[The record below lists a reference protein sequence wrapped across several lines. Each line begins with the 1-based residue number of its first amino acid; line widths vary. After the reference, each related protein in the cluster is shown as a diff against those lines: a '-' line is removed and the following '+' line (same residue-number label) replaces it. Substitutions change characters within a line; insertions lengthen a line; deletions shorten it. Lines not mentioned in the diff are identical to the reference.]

1 MKKIGLLG
9 LYFEQNLGDPLMV
22 ECVVYMYKQIDPE
35 IKFVH
40 IDLFGRLGEDKLWR
54 DKKSHLNDISCIPI
68 RAGMHFSRQRS
79 GVLFS
84 YFEHLYYLQNINQKK
99 RLKKYFENKIK
110 GLDLLVVVG
119 GALVKYRLIRDFHD
133 PMNEAIE
140 IAEKYHVPAYFHAV
154 GVENGYNEKFCGC
167 RIVKKYLNSPT
178 VKMVTTRDDIETLKK
193 YLRENEITKYWR
205 VADTA
210 TWVDKIF
217 NVQERDDTK
226 IIGIGVIT
234 PQRFEQYEQGIS
246 AVYYEK
252 WIKQIIKGLLKKKYT
267 IAVFSNG
274 HEEDQKF
281 AEKLSEELHVVCE
294 KRPQNYKELIAI
306 IDNYKMVIASR
317 LHALIIAY
325 GLNKSIVGIDWNDK
339 VLFFGEAI
347 KEKNRVFKPKDKDA
361 EEVLAI
367 IDHYYNKGYEQEDRM
382 RYKTSTIK
390 AIEQS
395 IALIN

>member
-1 MKKIGLLG
+1 M
-9 LYFEQNLGDPLMV
+9 
-22 ECVVYMYKQIDPE
+22 
-35 IKFVH
+35 
-40 IDLFGRLGEDKLWR
+40 
-54 DKKSHLNDISCIPI
+54 
-68 RAGMHFSRQRS
+68 
-79 GVLFS
+79 
-84 YFEHLYYLQNINQKK
+84 QNINQKK